1 MIEYTSLTIRE
12 RAIMSHIFA
21 ANAEQ
26 AHLVSPQALYSQIV
40 ADYPGEVTKWGDSD
54 PHMDMFVAVK
64 EMDGLFPMREYR
76 GVLSSLSQKNALIS
90 DDWGQGEFWAITK
103 QGWAAAVECN
113 RREGMALCGY

>member
-1 MIEYTSLTIRE
+1 MIEYTDLTTRE

-26 AHLVSPQALYSQIV
+26 PHLVSRSASIGEIV
-40 ADYPGEVTKWGDSD
+40 ADYPGEVTEWGESD

-64 EMDGLFPMREYR
+64 YLKELYPMREYR
-76 GVLSSLSQKNALIS
+76 GVLSSLSQKGALIP

-113 RREGMALCGY
+113 RREEMAATGY

>member
-1 MIEYTSLTIRE
+1 MIQYTDLTTRE

-21 ANAEQ
+21 ANAQ
-26 AHLVSPQALYSQIV
+26 QSHLVSKSASISEIV
-40 ADYPGEVTKWGDSD
+40 ADYPGEVTEWGESD

-64 EMDGLFPMREYR
+64 YLKELFPMRGYR
-76 GVLSSLSQKNALIS
+76 GVLSSLSQKGALIP

-113 RREGMALCGY
+113 RREEMAACGY

>member
-1 MIEYTSLTIRE
+1 MIEYTNLTIRE

-21 ANAEQ
+21 ANAENPF
-26 AHLVSPQALYSQIV
+26 LVAPGKSISEIV
-40 ADYPGEVTKWGDSD
+40 ADYPGEVTEWGDSD

-64 EMDGLFPMREYR
+64 EMNDLFPMREYR
-76 GVLSSLSQKNALIS
+76 GVLSSLSQKNALIP

-113 RREGMALCGY
+113 RREEMAAIGY